1 MIASLASLGFAPS
14 TSTAPTLPTLTS
26 TYCADV
32 VETMTVE
39 GSPPTP
45 GKNYTL
51 CVDNTKIRWN
61 QVTADTMA
69 IFNGTDFWQLTKNA
83 SAEGGWTC
91 GTKTSG
97 PETPSFMPYRMTTLD
112 DGTTV
117 NKTSET
123 YDGIANAVDLWH
135 FRQGNPPNIP
145 NENMHWHVSPLAKGA
160 KTQQML
166 ATDCIQKSGID
177 RSGPLQHGVR
187 DFSKNVGAFKQPAL
201 PKGITCTQIP
211 PKKAEAWHSQNVE
224 FFGAAAVFGI

>member
-14 TSTAPTLPTLTS
+14 TALPTLTS

-32 VETMTVE
+32 VETLTVE

-51 CVDNTKIRWN
+51 CVDNTKVRWN
-61 QVTADTMA
+61 QVAADGSTMA

-97 PETPSFMPYRMTTLD
+97 PESPSFMPYRMTTLD

-123 YDGIANAVDLWH
+123 YDGVANAVDKASRPASAAMGDPETSWVRCKDECGFAH
-135 FRQGNPPNIP
+135 
-145 NENMHWHVSPLAKGA
+145 SPTLTKACEAAPSFLARIGGA
-160 KTQQML
+160 R
-166 ATDCIQKSGID
+166 G
-177 RSGPLQHGVR
+177 
-187 DFSKNVGAFKQPAL
+187 GAEL
-201 PKGITCTQIP
+201 
-211 PKKAEAWHSQNVE
+211 SSR
-224 FFGAAAVFGI
+224 